1 MVNHKILK
9 IKGTENSFILS
20 SDDTNTIKVL
30 INNANDIALVIT
42 DVMKRFEESRFQT
55 EILGFK
61 ADADG
66 VVKFTIEFTIGET
79 FGEMTEDKFLEY
91 LNIYS
96 DVKYKNFVRA
106 IRNASVQFD
115 KMCEKYKLLIE

>member
-42 DVMKRFEESRFQT
+42 DMMKRFEESRFQT

-66 VVKFTIEFTIGET
+66 VVKFTMEFTIGET

>member
-9 IKGTENSFILS
+9 IKGTENSFFLS
-20 SDDTNTIKVL
+20 SDDTNIIKVL
-30 INNANDIALVIT
+30 INNANDIAFVVIGIT
-42 DVMKRFEESRFQT
+42 KWFDESRFQT
-55 EILGFK
+55 DVLGFRP
-61 ADADG
+61 DANG

-79 FGEMTEDKFLEY
+79 FGELTDDKFLEC

-96 DVKYKNFVRA
+96 DVKYKDFVKA